1 MLCIGDRKR
10 NLCLGEKEE
19 MNVLVIPD
27 IHLKP
32 SIFIRAKEL
41 LRDGIAYKAVCLMDI
56 PDDWNQQNNIS
67 LYEETFDAAISFAKE
82 FPDTLW
88 CYGNHDL
95 SYLWYKMETGFSDM
109 AMYIVKKKMMDLKDV
124 ANIKYVQRIDNILF
138 SHGGISDF
146 FVREHAPDEYE
157 NVDAS
162 MARINSLGPREMW
175 CDNSPIWLRP
185 QYDDFIMYKEDEL
198 LQVVGHTPV
207 EEITKK
213 KNVISTDV
221 FSTYRDGEPIG
232 NPEFLIIN
240 SITQEYVSVDSGL
253 SREAL
258 IPTVKEKASQVS
270 GNFDII

>member
-10 NLCLGEKEE
+10 NLCLGEKEK

-32 SIFIRAKEL
+32 RIFFKAKEL
-41 LRDGIAYKAVCLMDI
+41 LQEGIADKAVCLMDI
-56 PDDWNQQNNIS
+56 PDDWNQQYNVS
-67 LYEETFDAAISFAKE
+67 LYEETFDAAISFARE

-88 CYGNHDL
+88 CYGNHDV
-95 SYLWYKMETGFSDM
+95 SYLWYRLETGFSEM
-109 AMYIVKKKMMDLKDV
+109 AMCSVKKKLLELKDV

-138 SHGGISDF
+138 SHGGVSDF
-146 FVREHAPDEYE
+146 FVKEHAPNEYE
-157 NVDAS
+157 NVDAA
-162 MARINSLGPREMW
+162 MGRINSLGPREMW
-175 CDNSPIWLRP
+175 LDNSPIWLRP

-198 LQVVGHTPV
+198 LQIVGHTPI

-232 NPEFLIIN
+232 NSEFLIIN
-240 SITQEYVSVDSGL
+240 SITQEFFT
-253 SREAL
+253 
-258 IPTVKEKASQVS
+258 IK
-270 GNFDII
+270 